1 VQVGIH
7 DVAGRIVR
15 TIDAG
20 VRPAGAH
27 ELTWDGR
34 DDAGVPVAPGV
45 YLARLAAGGAAAVTR
60 VVMLR

>member
-1 VQVGIH
+1 
-7 DVAGRIVR
+7 VR